1 MTKQRE
7 QILKEFKKKY
17 KLLKKYNYHY
27 YEKDDPKIDDGEYD
41 KIKNELLNF
50 EKKFPFVSKVGSVR
64 NSWSHSFKKIF

>member
-7 QILKEFKKKY
+7 KILKEFKKKY
-17 KLLKKYNYHY
+17 ELLKKYNYHY

-50 EKKFPFVSKVGSVR
+50 EKKFPFVSKLEV
-64 NSWSHSFKKIF
+64 